1 MKQLLVAT
9 FNPGKI
15 REFSQALESAGI
27 EVFGLDHLGDVEEVE
42 ESGESFEENARLK
55 AEAYSKLT
63 DLTVIADDSGIEVDC
78 LGGEPGVRSARW
90 GGPEL
95 DDFGRC
101 RLMLEKMKGVSEP
114 ERGARF
120 RCVLALARAG
130 ETLAVFE
137 GIVEGRILTEPRGEN
152 GFGYDP
158 VFFHP
163 PSGCTAAQLSTAEK
177 QKISHR
183 GKAIEALLQ
192 AIRMGDL
199 RLAGPS

>member
-27 EVFGLDHLGDVEEVE
+27 EVFGLDHLGEVEEVE
-42 ESGESFEENARLK
+42 ETGETFEANARLK

-63 DLTVIADDSGIEVDC
+63 ELPVIADDSGIEVDH
-78 LGGEPGVRSARW
+78 LGGDPGVRSARW
-90 GGPEL
+90 GGLEL

-101 RLMLEKMKGVSEP
+101 RLMLEKLEGVP
-114 ERGARF
+114 EADRTARF
-120 RCVLALARAG
+120 RCVLVLARAG
-130 ETLAVFE
+130 KTLAVFE
-137 GIVEGRILTEPRGEN
+137 GVVEGRILTEPRGEN

-163 PSGCTAAQLSTAEK
+163 PSGCTTAQLSTAEK

-183 GKAIEALLQ
+183 GKAIEALLE
-192 AIRMGDL
+192 AIRGKL
-199 RLAGPS
+199 TLP

>member
-27 EVFGLDHLGDVEEVE
+27 EVFGLDHLGEVEEVE
-42 ESGESFEENARLK
+42 ETGESFEANARLK
-55 AEAYSKLT
+55 AEAYSLMT
-63 DLTVIADDSGIEVDC
+63 DLPVMADDSGIEVDH
-78 LGGEPGVRSARW
+78 LGGAPGVRSARW

-95 DDFGRC
+95 DDHGRC
-101 RLMLEKMKGVSEP
+101 RLMLERLEGVP
-114 ERGARF
+114 EAERTARF

-130 ETLAVFE
+130 ETLAIFE

-163 PSGCTAAQLSTAEK
+163 PSGCTTAQLSTADK

-183 GKAIEALLQ
+183 GKAIEALLE
-192 AIRMGDL
+192 AIRTKL
-199 RLAGPS
+199 TLP